1 MFYDD
6 LAIRCVDDRAYLL
19 AAPIVQDTLK
29 GVASRDS
36 YVAYLTQAYHHV
48 RHTVPLLMLMG
59 GRLPERL
66 AWMRDNVA
74 EYIDEERGHDAWI
87 LADIRASG
95 GDVTTLTPPGLPVE
109 VMIAYAYDLLQR
121 GNPAAFLGMVYVL
134 EGTSVELALHAAARI
149 QTATGLPDG
158 AFSYLRS
165 HGTLDQQHTQHLA
178 ALLDR
183 LDAADREDVAHRAR
197 VFYRLYAD
205 LFYALPRSQQ
215 EVTCN

>member
-6 LAIRCVDDRAYLL
+6 LAARCRDGRGYLL
-19 AAPIVQDTLK
+19 AAPIVQDALQ
-29 GVASRDS
+29 GIASRDS

-66 AWMRDNVA
+66 AWMRDAVA

-87 LADIRASG
+87 LNDIRACG
-95 GDVTTLTPPGLPVE
+95 GDLTALEPPGLAVE

-134 EGTSVELALHAAARI
+134 EGTSVELALHAADHI
-149 QTATGLPDG
+149 QIATGLPDT

-165 HGTLDQQHTQHLA
+165 HGTLDLQHTQHLA
-178 ALLDR
+178 ALLER
-183 LDAADREDVAHRAR
+183 LDVADREDVAHRAR
-197 VFYRLYAD
+197 VFYRLFAD
-205 LFYALPRSQQ
+205 LFYTLPRSQQ
-215 EVTCN
+215 EMTCN